1 MNINKKYLY
10 EEFININLKYRYRIF
25 DFIDKNCPISSK
37 KKTQVLYEK
46 IKDFKSK
53 DQNEIKERKAR
64 ILKDIKLHD
73 YNKITIFNECERC
86 DLCKYKTFIKV
97 KKKLLDIQDDI
108 FNKNI
113 KVEKVIND
121 FIEDL
126 EYFNYKI
133 IKDGRGKF
141 SLQEGDTL
149 KQIIYFNFI
158 ENISEKINAIFQKKN
173 EYFRQIA
180 KLLLVNNDFLEDF
193 ENIRDQYF
201 YPRTYEDCAMYHPV
215 KEFQKVFS
223 KFQNEILE
231 LRDGYNLTQRWE
243 PYMLQGM
250 LIYPI
255 DNNGELVVPE
265 NRPIPKPPDG
275 KPGRMQILMGGK
287 KLPEEPIL
295 VGDESEDMVK
305 TFAKKHNVKVKDYF
319 RTKDYKQPLRNF
331 DRNFRWY
338 REYQERI
345 KDKGIKIKDAIFSEI
360 FLDDIYNYPK
370 DWQEPDYANYR
381 EKPDELSEDLKDDI
395 EIGGANRIKAVIYRL
410 DNLVYKKEK

>member
-86 DLCKYKTFIKV
+86 NLCKYKTFIKV
-97 KKKLLDIQDDI
+97 KKKLLDIEDDI
-108 FNKNI
+108 FNENVKA
-113 KVEKVIND
+113 EKVIND
-121 FIEDL
+121 FIEDC
-126 EYFNYKI
+126 EYFNFKI
-133 IKDGRGKF
+133 IKGNRGYF
-141 SLQEGDTL
+141 FLQKGDTL
-149 KQIIYFNFI
+149 KQIIYFDFI
-158 ENISEKINAIFQKKN
+158 ENISGNLNIFFQKQDK
-173 EYFRQIA
+173 YFGQIV
-180 KLLLVNNDFLEDF
+180 KLLLVNNDFLRDLK
-193 ENIRDQYF
+193 NIKDKYF
-201 YPRTYEDCAMYHPV
+201 YPREYENYVLYHPKKEFREV
-215 KEFQKVFS
+215 FYRFQDEFQK
-223 KFQNEILE
+223 
-231 LRDGYNLTQRWE
+231 LRDKYKLKQRWE

-255 DNNGELVVPE
+255 DNNGELVVPKD
-265 NRPIPKPPDG
+265 RPVPKPPDG
-275 KPGRMQILMGGK
+275 KPGRMQSFKGKK
-287 KLPEEPIL
+287 KLPEELVL
-295 VGDESEDMVK
+295 VGDEKENIVK
-305 TFAKKHNVKVKDYF
+305 AFVKKYNIGLKHYVRKKA
-319 RTKDYKQPLRNF
+319 YKQPLRDFN
-331 DRNFRWY
+331 RNFRWY
-338 REYQERI
+338 KDYQRRI
-345 KDKGIKIKDAIFSEI
+345 KDIEVKTKDLIFSEI

-370 DWQEPDYANYR
+370 DWQEPDYAKYR
-381 EKPDELSEDLKDDI
+381 EEPDELSEDLKNDI